1 MYLLKKM
8 AKQFISLQTKGKTF
22 YINEDYS
29 LMDKVEKQKCILCG
43 KELNSACE
51 QLFGVCKED
60 APKVKRIL
68 GMAMSIGGFG
78 GN

>member
-22 YINEDYS
+22 YTYEDYS

-43 KELNSACE
+43 KELNSNCE

-78 GN
+78 N

>member
-1 MYLLKKM
+1 
-8 AKQFISLQTKGKTF
+8 
-22 YINEDYS
+22 
-29 LMDKVEKQKCILCG
+29 MDKVEKQKCILCG
-43 KELNSACE
+43 KELNSNCE
-51 QLFGVCKED
+51 ILFGVCKED